1 MNVCSLNGN
10 NISCQK
16 AFYKICKVSHSWK
29 FQICI
34 IPSYCPIQYQLCL
47 QMKKKQRKLS
57 QYSKCVKYV
66 HVIWKICWQVKLN
79 WFPSCVLLS
88 TTLIDQPIGC
98 AFTTS
103 HTSECLYAVRAHSLS
118 SLRIKSRISMKKPF
132 TILDAKRGNGL
143 NPDRKSLKLVGL
155 YKEVCSTTLE
165 KKNYQ
170 VLVCGDN
177 FKLEKLVLIW

>member
-1 MNVCSLNGN
+1 
-10 NISCQK
+10 
-16 AFYKICKVSHSWK
+16 
-29 FQICI
+29 
-34 IPSYCPIQYQLCL
+34 
-47 QMKKKQRKLS
+47 
-57 QYSKCVKYV
+57 
-66 HVIWKICWQVKLN
+66 
-79 WFPSCVLLS
+79 
-88 TTLIDQPIGC
+88 
-98 AFTTS
+98 
-103 HTSECLYAVRAHSLS
+103 
-118 SLRIKSRISMKKPF
+118 MKKPF